1 VHVTVNVE
9 QAQSSLKELIR
20 RTAEGETVVIT
31 QGDKPVAEL
40 RAVAGA
46 APAATF
52 GACKGMLKIVADDE
66 EHLKDFPG
74 FGK

>member
-1 VHVTVNVE
+1 VTVNVE

-40 RAVAGA
+40 RPVSGAV
-46 APAATF
+46 PAATF
-52 GACKGMLKIVADDE
+52 GACKGILKILADDE
-66 EHLKDFPG
+66 EHLKDFSG
-74 FGK
+74 IR